1 MSGFNCPF
9 DRCNG
14 ISPSIRIVSALE
26 EAAAYNWA
34 LTVIAKTSLRSVRA
48 KNHATSAAM
57 AATPRAVTIEL
68 RSNSRIE
75 GSTVAAQRIALKLR
89 PTRPSAQAQWTHVR
103 ARQGT
108 NPPLPLKRSAPVSF
122 KRMLGSMPKSCHSPA
137 KD

>member
-9 DRCNG
+9 DRCSG

-34 LTVIAKTSLRSVRA
+34 HTVTAKASLRSVRA

-75 GSTVAAQRIALKLR
+75 GAPSLPNGWRLSCGRNARRRKEVEAQRKRLAGEATQFFPTCER
-89 PTRPSAQAQWTHVR
+89 PAASSA
-103 ARQGT
+103 
-108 NPPLPLKRSAPVSF
+108 
-122 KRMLGSMPKSCHSPA
+122 C
-137 KD
+137 